1 LGGSCWLGSRLGLG
15 RLVLFLEVTLVVVD
29 WACAC
34 GGGVEAG
41 GDADGVAV
49 VSCLVTDALPAA
61 PTVTAAAREELC
73 GEAGGADLLGASG
86 VEVAP

>member
-1 LGGSCWLGSRLGLG
+1 
-15 RLVLFLEVTLVVVD
+15 VLFLEVALVVVD

-41 GDADGVAV
+41 GDANGVAV
-49 VSCLVTDALPAA
+49 VSCLVTDAPPAA
-61 PTVTAAAREELC
+61 PAVTAAAREELC
-73 GEAGGADLLGASG
+73 GEAGGADLLEGSG